1 MSYTEILSEDAYGQ
15 ALKLARGVYQ
25 LDLLHGNAAW
35 SGAGLRGK
43 ARSWGAAY
51 ARSRAKLLS
60 RIKAAGIPH
69 EFVRRAHNKLVLVI
83 GEAPNP
89 TLWERLESS

>member
-1 MSYTEILSEDAYGQ
+1 MSYTEIRSEEAYGQ

-35 SGAGLRGK
+35 SGAGLKGK
-43 ARSWGAAY
+43 ARSWGSAY
-51 ARSRAKLLS
+51 ARSRTRLLN

-69 EFVRRAHNKLVLVI
+69 EFVHRAHNKLVLVI
-83 GEAPNP
+83 GETPVP